1 MDCKPRGFGAE
12 KYGSM
17 PTTISDN
24 IIVVALRFSLPKKGF
39 DNWRS

>member
-12 KYGSM
+12 KYGIM

-39 DNWRS
+39 DIWRS